1 MSNLKEVSVEELET
15 EVIEEFPN
23 IPIEEIPMPEEPSV
37 EEQINMATQDLE
49 QKNNDLTQKLYYMER
64 ENEELREVIKRQEE
78 MFNKTIAGLCITVF
92 SGK

>member
-1 MSNLKEVSVEELET
+1 MNNLKEVNVDELET

-23 IPIEEIPMPEEPSV
+23 IPTEEIPMPEEPSV
-37 EEQINMATQDLE
+37 EEQIQMATQELE

-64 ENEELREVIKRQEE
+64 ENEELRKVIQNQED